1 MAWSSIIGQ
10 EAIKRFFQQAV
21 RQQRISPAYCLWGPE
36 GVGKDALALEF
47 AKLLNCR
54 APRHTDGGLEACDT
68 CPDCRQ
74 ASRLEHPAIRFVFAL
89 PPPKSRTEGPP
100 LLGLSDDQIGILR
113 EELRRKADN
122 PYYNIRLPN
131 ALQISIGLIRDIQ
144 RTLAMAP
151 PAHGRRVI
159 ILSEADRMTAEAAN
173 ACLKTL
179 EEPQDDVV
187 FILTSSRRDLLPSTI
202 LSRCYQLYC
211 PPLPDEVLIP
221 ALCERHGITE
231 AEARIIAA
239 LAHGSYAQALL
250 ALETELPSLR
260 QHALDLLRVALK
272 PRRFRQELLHRIE
285 ELAGTE
291 DRTRVEQLLKLLL
304 LWLRDAF
311 VLQHTGSTNSLAN
324 VDHTE
329 TLRRF
334 LQRFPQAD
342 LPAMMAAVDTALSLL
357 PRYVN
362 APLLLLT
369 TLLQC
374 RSAANPSLHHGAP
387 YALPATL

>member
-1 MAWSSIIGQ
+1 MAWDSIIGH
-10 EAIKRFFQQAV
+10 EAIKRFLQKAFMHK
-21 RQQRISPAYCLWGPE
+21 RISPAYCFWGPE

-54 APRHTDGGLEACDT
+54 APRRTPTGVEPCDT
-68 CPDCRQ
+68 CPDCTQ

-89 PPPKSRTEGPP
+89 PPPKTRTEGSP
-100 LLGLSDDQIGILR
+100 LLGLSDDQISALR

-122 PYYNIRLPN
+122 PYHNISLPN

-151 PAHGRRVI
+151 PARGHRVI

-187 FILTSSRRDLLPSTI
+187 FILTTSCRDFLPSTI
-202 LSRCYQLYC
+202 LSRCYQIYC
-211 PPLPDEVLIP
+211 SPLADDVLIP
-221 ALCERHGITE
+221 ALCQRHHLSE
-231 AEARIIAA
+231 AEARLVAA

-250 ALETELPSLR
+250 VLEEELPSLR
-260 QHALDLLRVALK
+260 QHALDLLRTALK
-272 PRRFRQELLHRIE
+272 PRRFRQELLHRVE
-285 ELAGTE
+285 ELVGTE
-291 DRTRVEQLLKLLL
+291 ERSRAEQLLKLLL

-311 VLQHTGSTNSLAN
+311 LLQHTGSADFLINT
-324 VDHTE
+324 DHAA
-329 TLRRF
+329 TLHRF

-342 LPAMMAAVDTALSLL
+342 LPAMVAAVDVALSLL
-357 PRYVN
+357 SRHVN
-362 APLLLLT
+362 PLLLLLT
-369 TLLQC
+369 TLLRC
-374 RSAANPSLHHGAP
+374 RSAADPSPQHGELH
-387 YALPATL
+387 ALSATP